1 MLYHLWPS
9 ARKEKKRIKRFI
21 PIFESIGYNNFWSI
35 GRLVKHLAKDRIAL
49 AKLMKGAEGAAAEE
63 VESLTAK
70 AMQDVKLATL
80 CLKYAAL

>member
-1 MLYHLWPS
+1 MRDLFLYSRALDTTT
-9 ARKEKKRIKRFI
+9 
-21 PIFESIGYNNFWSI
+21 
-35 GRLVKHLAKDRIAL
+35 LVVYQTEALKAPALAKDRIAL